1 MKKRWRPKA
10 SENAI
15 KRTIVLNDAL
25 WEWARDQPEG
35 ATGLIRRLLEQ
46 EHHAQATRRVLSVMT
61 LAGEMQAISNGEG
74 MILLLEDDAVLYW
87 SVEKGESVPVM
98 KIPALPTQVMSV
110 NLQSDQTIT
119 IPLKQGQTVSIP
131 TPVDTLEKR
140 MSKARARQE
149 LQKSSD
155 TRVDGGEGSEGHEEA
170 EGQ

>member
-15 KRTIVLNDAL
+15 KRTIVLNDEL

-35 ATGLIRRLLEQ
+35 ATGLIRRLLKLEY
-46 EHHAQATRRVLSVMT
+46 HAQATRRVLSVMT
-61 LAGEMQAISNGEG
+61 LAGEMQAVSNGEG

-87 SVEKGESVPVM
+87 SVEKGQSVPVM
-98 KIPALPTQVMSV
+98 KIQALPTQVLSI

-131 TPVDTLEKR
+131 TPVDTLKKR
-140 MSKARARQE
+140 MTKADALPQAKQAADTETGRE
-149 LQKSSD
+149 KSN
-155 TRVDGGEGSEGHEEA
+155 
-170 EGQ
+170 